1 MAAEA
6 IPAGAR
12 EFEEAAPAFEEAA
25 PEPSTGA
32 TIIGEVVGSFI
43 LSFLGIGI
51 GAAAFVSGQFARGDS
66 RVCTATLLGHAQVL
80 PTALA
85 RRDGRGDADI
95 GLVMGDM
102 GGTMYDDDNT
112 AQANLN
118 AIRELTAAGFDE
130 REFWRWALEQGG
142 ASPERAVHVGNR
154 LDSDIR
160 PVKQV
165 GMRAVWLL
173 RGEAPPAPTLEQLS
187 EPTAVVTS
195 FSGLPSALAGMATSR
210 VPAGAV

>member
-1 MAAEA
+1 MQRALADRFL
-6 IPAGAR
+6 G
-12 EFEEAAPAFEEAA
+12 
-25 PEPSTGA
+25 
-32 TIIGEVVGSFI
+32 GEVSRLRDLTERNLEFRPESLYADVRPT
-43 LSFLGIGI
+43 LEVLATRYKLGIASNNNPI
-51 GAAAFVSGQFARGDS
+51 QE
-66 RVCTATLLGHAQVL
+66 
-80 PTALA
+80 ALC
-85 RRDGRGDADI
+85 RDGLFDYFSVVATPETSGAQKTDA
-95 GLVMGDM
+95 
-102 GGTMYDDDNT
+102 
-112 AQANLN
+112 A
-118 AIRELTAAGFDE
+118 
-130 REFWRWALEQGG
+130 FWRWALEQGG

-195 FSGLPSALAGMATSR
+195 FSGLPNALAGMATSR